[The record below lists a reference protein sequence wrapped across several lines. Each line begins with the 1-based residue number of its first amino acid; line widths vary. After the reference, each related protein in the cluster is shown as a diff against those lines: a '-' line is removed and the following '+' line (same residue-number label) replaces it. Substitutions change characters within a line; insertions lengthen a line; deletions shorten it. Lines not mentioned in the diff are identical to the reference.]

1 MKTLLVIITILGL
14 SCSPTKNNSK
24 VYHIPITSPFD
35 FDSIYLPDTTPN
47 YYTNYHYQNARPA
60 IGYVDTPTYDTIY
73 GAVFVL
79 ARRTTLMPNADTTA
93 FKVVTWPVKNGDYAY
108 AVYEVTKY
116 MDWCKGH
123 GEILHKGACEQ
134 EKRKLLKIY
143 LEDDTLFWY
152 SRLIDLTKYYEF
164 IPEDQ
169 F

>member
-1 MKTLLVIITILGL
+1 MKTLLVIITIIGL
-14 SCSPTKNNSK
+14 SCSPTKNNTISWDMTPDTPSIHFNFN
-24 VYHIPITSPFD
+24 YNPAIHSE
-35 FDSIYLPDTTPN
+35 DSI
-47 YYTNYHYQNARPA
+47 R
-60 IGYVDTPTYDTIY
+60 YDTIY

-93 FKVVTWPVKNGDYAY
+93 FRVVTWPVKNGDYAY

-152 SRLIDLTKYYEF
+152 SRLIDLTKWYEF